1 MIKGN
6 EMQIVI
12 KHTKTID
19 EYKKLRD
26 KLEKLSEKCSK
37 NHIDHVSNWAH
48 GKPKKVWL
56 STDTKENN
64 SLDGVVI
71 CIDYEYG
78 SWWHYNETGEW
89 W

>member
-26 KLEKLSEKCSK
+26 
-37 NHIDHVSNWAH
+37 I
-48 GKPKKVWL
+48 
-56 STDTKENN
+56 
-64 SLDGVVI
+64 
-71 CIDYEYG
+71 YE
-78 SWWHYNETGEW
+78 EMK
-89 W
+89 

>member
-37 NHIDHVSNWAH
+37 NHIDQ
-48 GKPKKVWL
+48 
-56 STDTKENN
+56 
-64 SLDGVVI
+64 
-71 CIDYEYG
+71 
-78 SWWHYNETGEW
+78 TGPMESQRKFG
-89 W
+89 

>member
-19 EYKKLRD
+19 
-26 KLEKLSEKCSK
+26 KLEKLSEKCSE
-37 NHIDHVSNWAH
+37 NHIDHASSWTH

-64 SLDGVVI
+64 SLDGVV
-71 CIDYEYG
+71 DM
-78 SWWHYNETGEW
+78 HRV
-89 W
+89 

>member
-56 STDTKENN
+56 STDTKENR
-64 SLDGVVI
+64 LLFRPL
-71 CIDYEYG
+71 
-78 SWWHYNETGEW
+78 
-89 W
+89 